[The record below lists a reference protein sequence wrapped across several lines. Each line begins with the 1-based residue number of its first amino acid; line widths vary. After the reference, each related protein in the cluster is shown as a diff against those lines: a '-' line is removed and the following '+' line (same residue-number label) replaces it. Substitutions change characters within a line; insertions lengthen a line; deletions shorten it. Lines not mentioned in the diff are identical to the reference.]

1 MWSCH
6 CSYHRLTHIELKTIE
21 LKAFIHIIDD
31 VHNHVHN
38 HVVHNKDDIHIT
50 IPRNVSKH

>member
-6 CSYHRLTHIELKTIE
+6 YSYHRLTHIELKTIE
-21 LKAFIHIIDD
+21 LKVFIHIID
-31 VHNHVHN
+31 HVHN
-38 HVVHNKDDIHIT
+38 HVHNKDDIHIT